1 MSHRREVL
9 GKKDSLEKTGPPPV
23 RVELKEDEDN
33 STLAKQETD
42 TVPYKRTYKTTK

>member
-1 MSHRREVL
+1 MSRRREVL
-9 GKKDSLEKTGPPPV
+9 GKKDSSEKTSPSPL

-33 STLAKQETD
+33 ITPKEQEKD